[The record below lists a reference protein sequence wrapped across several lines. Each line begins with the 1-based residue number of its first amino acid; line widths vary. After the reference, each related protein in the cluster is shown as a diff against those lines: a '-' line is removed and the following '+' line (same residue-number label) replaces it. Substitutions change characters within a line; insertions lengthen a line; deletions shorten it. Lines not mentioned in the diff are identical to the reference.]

1 MNQIW
6 ATAYFCKYVLIG
18 RVMSICLS
26 IAHGHFGTTE
36 RRFQIREQ
44 RLEQRAEGQC
54 HSTRIISYLT
64 LYI

>member
-1 MNQIW
+1 MELGYLARQLDV
-6 ATAYFCKYVLIG
+6 C
-18 RVMSICLS
+18 
-26 IAHGHFGTTE
+26 TE